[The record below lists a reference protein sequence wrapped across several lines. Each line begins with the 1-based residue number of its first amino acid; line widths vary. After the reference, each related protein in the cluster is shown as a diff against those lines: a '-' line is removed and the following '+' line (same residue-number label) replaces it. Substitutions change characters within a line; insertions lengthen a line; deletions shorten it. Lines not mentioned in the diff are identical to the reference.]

1 MSLELNSDQQI
12 QIKCSYIIEKYKK
25 KLKKLKEYKNDLKAS
40 YEKKNKAYYIDR
52 YLFNKEKEQLYNEIK
67 KKREELELEDLK
79 KTKELY
85 NSYFIDIFLYEQEYY
100 QCIYKVFKNLLLK
113 KDEIDKKERH
123 SIKLNEYAYMMFS
136 DKNVNTPK
144 VKSEKDETNE
154 NLNIEDI
161 YQCKV
166 LDKADKTIYT
176 NNSPNNDLRKIEKEI
191 FAMGDLS
198 IPYIDCEDKLNEN
211 SIYLSSNNSQI
222 IKSNETHPDL
232 NISDLHFN
240 KNDES
245 CKVNKIENDI
255 HSNRYNNN
263 NLNNPESEN
272 KNSFY
277 EQIQTNIGA
286 LDENKEKDL
295 YPLNTKIEEEN
306 QNLCDKQKINRKNAF
321 SEDKQVKDMKEEEIL
336 NEKKFLED
344 GNSLSHYIL
353 SSFNEEGNTPNS
365 EYTDKKNDIFHVNNL
380 NSKTDKAI
388 DDIYVCEKAKKG
400 NKELDEVIENNI
412 NFNISSYFSGSYDEI
427 INNETE
433 SKDHISN
440 SDSFCEDFK
449 KFEQDILE
457 EHYINENEKNETPK
471 YHGTM
476 EFNEMFGGENRQENR
491 QENEQ
496 NEQNNAM
503 PNENQEDYEIN
514 QMEYSTNKLAY
525 STDHNKYGSPNNDDK
540 KNIKNDDH
548 AEEYEYMKRFNEQ
561 NYMDNPKVLQMSDKY
576 NNEYAIPIERM
587 NTFEN
592 YAEELNFLENYE
604 ENMNFI
610 NNPNNIKPNNIIP
623 NYKNGSELEN
633 IENFINYVSEN
644 IKKRGVLD

>member
-67 KKREELELEDLK
+67 KKREELELEGLK

-144 VKSEKDETNE
+144 IKSEKDEINK

-161 YQCKV
+161 SQCKV
-166 LDKADKTIYT
+166 LDKTDKTIYT
-176 NNSPNNDLRKIEKEI
+176 NNSPNSDLRKIEKEI

-198 IPYIDCEDKLNEN
+198 IPYIDCEDKSNEN

-222 IKSNETHPDL
+222 IKLNETYSDL
-232 NISDLHFN
+232 NISDVHFN
-240 KNDES
+240 KNDEN
-245 CKVNKIENDI
+245 CKVKKSEDI
-255 HSNRYNNN
+255 HSNRYNSNN
-263 NLNNPESEN
+263 HNNPEFEN
-272 KNSFY
+272 NNSFY
-277 EQIQTNIGA
+277 KKIQTNVGT
-286 LDENKEKDL
+286 LDENKEKDI

-306 QNLCDKQKINRKNAF
+306 PNLYDKQKICSQNES
-321 SEDKQVKDMKEEEIL
+321 SENKQVKDMKEEEII
-336 NEKKFLED
+336 NETKFLTD
-344 GNSLSHYIL
+344 GDSLSHYIL
-353 SSFNEEGNTPNS
+353 SSFNEESNSHNS
-365 EYTDKKNDIFHVNNL
+365 EYTDKKNNIFHVNNL

-388 DDIYVCEKAKKG
+388 DDIYVCVKAKKG

-427 INNETE
+427 NNNETE
-433 SKDHISN
+433 NKDHISN

-476 EFNEMFGGENRQENR
+476 EFNKIFGDENTQENI
-491 QENEQ
+491 Q
-496 NEQNNAM
+496 NEQNNAV
-503 PNENQEDYEIN
+503 PNENQENYEIN
-514 QMEYSTNKLAY
+514 QMKYSINKSTY
-525 STDHNKYGSPNNDDK
+525 SHDHNKYGSSNIDNK

-548 AEEYEYMKRFNEQ
+548 DEEYEYMKRFNEQ
-561 NYMDNPKVLQMSDKY
+561 NYMNGPKVLQMSDKH
-576 NNEYAIPIERM
+576 NNEHAIHIERM

-592 YAEELNFLENYE
+592 CADEIYFLENYE
-604 ENMNFI
+604 ENMNII
-610 NNPNNIKPNNIIP
+610 NNFKIIGP
-623 NYKNGSELEN
+623 PKYIAKDKNASESEN
-633 IENFINYVSEN
+633 IENFVNYVSEN

>member
-1 MSLELNSDQQI
+1 MPIDLNYDQQI

-25 KLKKLKEYKNDLKAS
+25 KLKKLKEYKRDLKAS

-144 VKSEKDETNE
+144 IKSEKDEIKE

-161 YQCKV
+161 YQSKV
-166 LDKADKTIYT
+166 LDKIDKTIYT

-198 IPYIDCEDKLNEN
+198 IPYIDCEDKSNEN

-222 IKSNETHPDL
+222 IKLNKTYSDL
-232 NISDLHFN
+232 NISDVHYN
-240 KNDES
+240 KNDEN
-245 CKVNKIENDI
+245 CKVKKSEDI

-263 NLNNPESEN
+263 NHNNPETEN
-272 KNSFY
+272 NNSFY
-277 EQIQTNIGA
+277 EQIQTNIGT

-295 YPLNTKIEEEN
+295 YPLNTKIDDEN
-306 QNLCDKQKINRKNAF
+306 PNLCDNQKICSQNE
-321 SEDKQVKDMKEEEIL
+321 SSDDKQVKDMKAEEII
-336 NEKKFLED
+336 NEKKILED

-353 SSFNEEGNTPNS
+353 SNFIEEGNSPNS

-388 DDIYVCEKAKKG
+388 DEIYACVKTKKG

-427 INNETE
+427 NNNETE

-449 KFEQDILE
+449 NFEQDILE
-457 EHYINENEKNETPK
+457 EHFINENEKNETTK

-476 EFNEMFGGENRQENR
+476 EFNKMFEDENIQENI
-491 QENEQ
+491 Q
-496 NEQNNAM
+496 NEQNNVVS
-503 PNENQEDYEIN
+503 NKNQENYEIN
-514 QMEYSTNKLAY
+514 QMEYSTNKLTY
-525 STDHNKYGSPNNDDK
+525 SHDHNKYGSSNNNNK

-561 NYMDNPKVLQMSDKY
+561 NYMNNPKILQMSDKY
-576 NNEYAIPIERM
+576 NNEYPIPIERL
-587 NTFEN
+587 NTFKN
-592 YAEELNFLENYE
+592 HAEEISFLENYE
-604 ENMNFI
+604 ENMNII
-610 NNPNNIKPNNIIP
+610 NNVNIIRP
-623 NYKNGSELEN
+623 AKFIGTNKNASESEK
-633 IENFINYVSEN
+633 IENFVNYVGEN
-644 IKKRGVLD
+644 IKKRGILD